1 MGPTALLPDSQAWC
15 RIHGLRITQKS
26 RVSEAPGCERM
37 LISARQRDRL
47 HRCWSDHCRLFYGGE
62 NGEHVTPRRILV
74 IEDDPDIAHILHLH
88 LCDTGYE
95 VDVAPDGADG
105 LQQALAK
112 SYELIIL
119 DLMLPGIDGLEL
131 CRKLRGSS
139 RYSLILM
146 VTAKSTELDRV
157 LGLEVGAD
165 DYLTKPFSIL
175 ELLARVKAL
184 FRRMEAIRSQVPR
197 EKPQTISAGDLVI
210 AVDKRKVQV
219 RGRPVDLT
227 AKEFDLL
234 LQFAQHP
241 GQVYTRATLLDAV
254 WGYSHE
260 GYEHTVNSHINRLRA
275 KIEDDSSRP
284 RYILTVWGVGYSFSE
299 EWSKQ

>member
-1 MGPTALLPDSQAWC
+1 MVLSRDNCVRCQTHC
-15 RIHGLRITQKS
+15 HKITQKS
-26 RVSEAPGCERM
+26 RGGEASEFNIET
-37 LISARQRDRL
+37 SAAVRFYDRL
-47 HRCWSDHCRLFYGGE
+47 HRHWSGCDRLFGGGQDRE
-62 NGEHVTPRRILV
+62 AMASRTILV
-74 IEDDPDIAHILHLH
+74 IEDDPDIAQLVHLH
-88 LCDTGYE
+88 LCDTGYD
-95 VDVAPDGADG
+95 VDAVQDGETG
-105 LQQALAK
+105 LQQALTK
-112 SYELIIL
+112 SYDLILL
-119 DLMLPGIDGLEL
+119 DLMLPGIGGLEL

-139 RYSLILM
+139 KYSLILM

-184 FRRMEAIRSQVPR
+184 FRRMDALRSQAPLR
-197 EKPQTISAGDLVI
+197 NPLTIRAGDLVI
-210 AVDKRKVQV
+210 EEDKRKVQL
-219 RGRPVDLT
+219 RGRSVELT

-234 LQFAQHP
+234 LQFAKHP
-241 GQVYTRATLLDAV
+241 GQVYTRATLLDLV

-299 EWSKQ
+299 EWSGS